1 MGANYRQIQAD
12 FSSGE
17 IDPMAEANLNLPY
30 RTNGLKESYNTLHLP
45 NATVSKRPG
54 LIREIL
60 SPFGNIPSHD
70 AWTPVEVQMESGETC
85 IIFLGA
91 TARIIID
98 GAFYDV
104 PIYASEDEEETETI
118 QLSAQLR
125 HVAVYQQ
132 YIFISY
138 PEDTETGI
146 LMLKVEKDET
156 AGMRVY
162 KPSGE
167 ITANLNF
174 PSDIGACTRPV
185 YVANGRL
192 LIGSRNVFNTSKQR
206 TEKQKESETGFPTWM
221 LDFSLADYTYNWT
234 YKYSAT
240 TSEGYEVKETI
251 YYQSFNEIPPDDPFS
266 KPDGIQQRIRII
278 KQSYEEPYAT
288 GFHWREWTVTDNYAD
303 GNVLITN
310 IVEKI
315 SLAIQQSE
323 TTTYYGKLLDEH
335 GNPIQ
340 EKDEDGNLVWELNDD
355 GEPLL
360 DSFGNKIPVY
370 KYGDV
375 EYEGIILTG
384 FEGELAETFKT
395 ALNSVLG
402 TSSMFYDD
410 GSISSEILEAV
421 PDKTVSTISSNSN
434 PDVQAYPSNKELDED
449 STPDPQAT
457 HAIQVRENDMYGSS
471 IKWITM
477 AGRIIVGTETA
488 IHIAVDQYLDP
499 RTFDLIITSYTG
511 TSALQPKLLNQFVI
525 FTSSDRK
532 KLYMAIYSDE
542 SKGLMITEA
551 TANVKHLFLSGIKD
565 YFISDNP
572 YRVIY
577 VLTNDN
583 ECRVCIPNFGTDGS
597 VSFAWSTWDFG
608 ISHPEYICFDRRAE
622 NEQKTYFIMKDEST
636 GNGWIYTLDYREPY
650 LYGVKDTDLLLDYAD
665 IQTISNVRGS
675 IALTSPF
682 LKKYGSVDVMLTYA
696 DGKQAVLR
704 DCPIT
709 IGNDGTCSVTVNYER
724 PDLGN
729 EATVTMK
736 VGRAYETRIAFFQ
749 QLLPNNAGVSLI
761 TRHSIDKLF
770 LKIYRSQGGS
780 VWANG
785 AKIADL
791 LQLKFGIDV
800 YNDNSINPL
809 TDAPYTFS
817 GVYTIDNPIQNVDED
832 NLAIITADPYPF
844 NLIAIS
850 MKYTLSE
857 VY

>member
-1 MGANYRQIQAD
+1 MGAVYRQIQAD

-17 IDPMAEANLNLPY
+17 IDPMVEANLNLPY
-30 RTNGLKESYNTLHLP
+30 RANGLKESYNTLHLP

-60 SPFGNIPSHD
+60 SSFGNIASHD
-70 AWTPVEVQMESGETC
+70 SWTPVEVQMESGETC

-91 TARIIID
+91 TARVILN
-98 GAFYDV
+98 GVFYDV
-104 PIYASEDEEETETI
+104 PIYASEDDEETETI
-118 QLSAQLR
+118 SLSAQLR

-138 PEDTETGI
+138 PEDTTTGFLMLHVVKDNTTGI
-146 LMLKVEKDET
+146 
-156 AGMRVY
+156 RVY
-162 KPSGE
+162 KPKTE
-167 ITANLNF
+167 YEENLLY
-174 PSDIGACTRPV
+174 PDDIGACTRPL

-192 LIGSRNVFNTSKQR
+192 LLGAKNVFNASMQR
-206 TEKQKESETGFPTWM
+206 TEAQKESSTGFPTWITN
-221 LDFSLADYTYNWT
+221 FTLADYTYNWT
-234 YKYSAT
+234 YNYSAT
-240 TSEGYEVKETI
+240 SGDYEISETI
-251 YYQSFNEIPPDDPFS
+251 VYKTFDETPPDDPFT
-266 KPDGIQQRIRII
+266 KPEGIQQRIRVIR
-278 KQSYEEPYAT
+278 KETSSTQWEEY
-288 GFHWREWTVTDNYAD
+288 TVTENYAYGKVFITD
-303 GNVLITN
+303 IVLRSTN
-310 IVEKI
+310 DTGEVE
-315 SLAIQQSE
+315 AHTSE
-323 TTTYYGKLLDEH
+323 TY
-335 GNPIQ
+335 
-340 EKDEDGNLVWELNDD
+340 
-355 GEPLL
+355 
-360 DSFGNKIPVY
+360 
-370 KYGDV
+370 
-375 EYEGIILTG
+375 
-384 FEGELAETFKT
+384 
-395 ALNSVLG
+395 
-402 TSSMFYDD
+402 
-410 GSISSEILEAV
+410 
-421 PDKTVSTISSNSN
+421 PDK
-434 PDVQAYPSNKELDED
+434 QAYPNNPNIEKD
-449 STPDPQAT
+449 SIPDPQST
-457 HAIQVRENDMYGSS
+457 NAIQVRENDMYGAS

-499 RTFDLIITSYTG
+499 KTFDLVITSYTG

-542 SKGLMITEA
+542 SKGLLITEA

-583 ECRVCIPNFGTDGS
+583 ECRVCIPNFGSDGS

-636 GNGWIYTLDYREPY
+636 GKGWIYTLDYREPY

-665 IQTISNVRGS
+665 IQTIKNARGNVDLS
-675 IALTSPF
+675 SPF
-682 LKKYGSVDVMLTYA
+682 LKNYESVDVMLTYA

-704 DCPIT
+704 DCPI
-709 IGNDGTCSVTVNYER
+709 IVDDDGTYSVTINYER
-724 PDLGN
+724 TDLEN
-729 EATVTMK
+729 IDDVTMK

-749 QLLPNNAGVSLI
+749 QLLPNNAGVALM
-761 TRHSIDKLF
+761 TRHSIDKLY

-780 VWANG
+780 VWAND

-791 LQLKFGIDV
+791 LQFEFGIDV

-809 TDAPYTFS
+809 TDTPYTFS
-817 GVYTIDNPIQNVDED
+817 GTYTIDNPIQNVEED
-832 NLAIITADPYPF
+832 NLLIITADPYPF
-844 NLIAIS
+844 NLMAIS

>member
-1 MGANYRQIQAD
+1 MGATYRQIQAD

-17 IDPMAEANLNLPY
+17 IDPMVEANLNLPY
-30 RTNGLKESYNTLHLP
+30 RANGLKESYNTLHLP

-60 SPFGNIPSHD
+60 ASFGSISSHD
-70 AWTPVEVQMESGETC
+70 SWTPVEVQMESGETC
-85 IIFLGA
+85 IVFLGA
-91 TARIIID
+91 TARVILN

-104 PIYASEDEEETETI
+104 PIYASEEEGETETI
-118 QLSAQLR
+118 SLSAQLR

-138 PEDTETGI
+138 PEDTTTGI
-146 LMLKVEKDET
+146 LMLKVEKDTT
-156 AGMRVY
+156 AGVRVY
-162 KPSGE
+162 KPAEE
-167 ITANLNF
+167 ITANLQF
-174 PSDIGACTRPV
+174 PDDIGACTRPL

-192 LIGSRNVFNTSKQR
+192 LIGTKNVLNASMQR
-206 TEKQKESETGFPTWM
+206 TEAQKESDTGFPTWI
-221 LDFSLADYTYNWT
+221 LNFNLANYTYNWT
-234 YKYSAT
+234 YNYTTT
-240 TSEGYEVKETI
+240 TSDGYEVSETI
-251 YYQSFNEIPPDDPFS
+251 VYQSFDEVPPDDPFD
-266 KPDGIQQRIRII
+266 KPEGIQQRIRVIR
-278 KQSYEEPYAT
+278 KETSETQWEEY
-288 GFHWREWTVTDNYAD
+288 TVTDSYAY
-303 GNVLITN
+303 GKVYITD
-310 IVEKI
+310 IVKKNTNSSGEVE
-315 SLAIQQSE
+315 AHTSE
-323 TTTYYGKLLDEH
+323 TY
-335 GNPIQ
+335 
-340 EKDEDGNLVWELNDD
+340 
-355 GEPLL
+355 
-360 DSFGNKIPVY
+360 
-370 KYGDV
+370 
-375 EYEGIILTG
+375 
-384 FEGELAETFKT
+384 
-395 ALNSVLG
+395 
-402 TSSMFYDD
+402 
-410 GSISSEILEAV
+410 
-421 PDKTVSTISSNSN
+421 PDKE
-434 PDVQAYPSNKELDED
+434 AYPNNKTVEED
-449 STPDPQAT
+449 STPQVLST

-471 IKWITM
+471 IKWITS

-499 RTFDLIITSYTG
+499 QTFDLVITSYTG

-542 SKGLMITEA
+542 SKGLLITEA

-583 ECRVCIPNFGTDGS
+583 ECRVCIPNFGSDGS
-597 VSFAWSTWDFG
+597 VGFAWSTWDFG
-608 ISHPEYICFDRRAE
+608 VSHPEYICFDRRAE

-636 GNGWIYTLDYREPY
+636 GKGWIYTLDYREPY

-665 IQTISNVRGS
+665 IQTVKNARGS
-675 IALTSPF
+675 VDLSSPF
-682 LKKYGSVDVMLTYA
+682 LKSYETVDVMLTYS

-709 IGNDGTCSVTVNYER
+709 VDSDGTYSVAIDYER
-724 PDLGN
+724 ADLEN
-729 EATVTMK
+729 TADVTMK

-749 QLLPNNAGVSLI
+749 QLLPNNAGIALM

-791 LQLKFGIDV
+791 LQLEFGIDV
-800 YNDNSINPL
+800 YNDNSTNPL
-809 TDAPYTFS
+809 TDTPYTFS
-817 GVYTIDNPIQNVDED
+817 GVYTIDNPIQNVEED
-832 NLAIITADPYPF
+832 NLSIITADPYPF
-844 NLIAIS
+844 NLVAIS
-850 MKYTLSE
+850 MKYTLTE